1 MKKVAVVNRTNLKNF
16 GSVLQVYALCYAIK
30 KLGYDS
36 EVVWQSGNISKNF
49 DIRPNKVIKTG
60 FKLLCHP
67 SLLWSTYKTVRN
79 INAVVIDEGKIKKFD
94 DFVVNNFDQILYAP
108 DRIEQIAKSDKY
120 HKFVCGSDQIWVT
133 TTLYPDPM
141 MYLRFAPRE
150 KRVAYAPRRGRN
162 YSTNYNKRIL
172 KKYISDV
179 PCVSVREDE
188 GYRLIKELTGRDA
201 AVVADPTMLMRS
213 NEWDSLKSNVDLP
226 KEYVFCY
233 FLDEPA
239 DDVKA
244 AICKFAKE
252 KNLDIVALEKLGEV
266 NYPGERIHRPTA
278 GPGEFL
284 TIISKA
290 EMVITDSYHGMLF
303 SINYHKKFWSVER
316 AYSQYDQSSRQLT
329 VLSRLGIEERYVKSG
344 CDFTDLEIDYNMVQA
359 KIDDFVAFSINYLKT
374 SLEK

>member
-1 MKKVAVVNRTNLKNF
+1 M
-16 GSVLQVYALCYAIK
+16 
-30 KLGYDS
+30 
-36 EVVWQSGNISKNF
+36 
-49 DIRPNKVIKTG
+49 
-60 FKLLCHP
+60 
-67 SLLWSTYKTVRN
+67 
-79 INAVVIDEGKIKKFD
+79 
-94 DFVVNNFDQILYAP
+94 
-108 DRIEQIAKSDKY
+108 
-120 HKFVCGSDQIWVT
+120 CGSDQIWVT

-150 KRVAYAPRRGRN
+150 KRVAYAPSLGRN
-162 YSTNYNKRIL
+162 YIPNYNKRIL

-188 GYRLIKELTGRDA
+188 GYRLIKKLTGRDA

-226 KEYVFCY
+226 KKYVFCY

-284 TIISKA
+284 TIISKT

-303 SINYHKKFWSVER
+303 SINYHKVLVGGACIFSV
-316 AYSQYDQSSRQLT
+316 
-329 VLSRLGIEERYVKSG
+329 
-344 CDFTDLEIDYNMVQA
+344 
-359 KIDDFVAFSINYLKT
+359 
-374 SLEK
+374 